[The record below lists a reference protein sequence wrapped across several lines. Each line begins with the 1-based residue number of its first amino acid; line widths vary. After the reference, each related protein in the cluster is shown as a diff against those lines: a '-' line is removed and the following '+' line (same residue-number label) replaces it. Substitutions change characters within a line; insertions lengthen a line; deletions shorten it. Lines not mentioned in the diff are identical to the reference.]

1 MYVFI
6 IIAVGMAAVMFEAAR
21 RKPQPPLFVA
31 GFLWLLYAGYEYL
44 VDTGVL
50 CDANCDIRADL
61 LLFAP
66 ILYAVS
72 HYAYVSY
79 YRPLGQPTVLGMA
92 LGACGLLVLA
102 LLIAAFG
109 YMAPASVT
117 GLGALIIGVYAIKS
131 KMSTK

>member
-1 MYVFI
+1 MFVLI
-6 IIAVGMAAVMFEAAR
+6 IVAIGMAAVSFEAAR
-21 RKPQPPLFVA
+21 RRPKAPLFVA
-31 GFLWLLYAGYEYL
+31 GILWLLYAGYEYL

-50 CDANCDIRADL
+50 CDAKCDIRADL

-66 ILYAVS
+66 ILYAAS

-79 YRPLGQPTVLGMA
+79 HRPAEQHTVLGMT

-109 YMAPASVT
+109 NMTLASVT
-117 GLGALIIGVYAIKS
+117 GLGALGLGAYAIRS
-131 KMSTK
+131 KMRG